1 MKFRIRYADQ
11 IVGVLAIVAILAL
24 VFTIFMLGSR
34 QRWFARN
41 YHFATTFE
49 SAGGLSVGMPIQYKG
64 FTLGKIES
72 ITLNKADR
80 VDVGF
85 YVYDTYFDRV
95 REGSVIELIV
105 NPIGLGN
112 QFLLHPGT
120 GETVLAEGSHVPRLD
135 SPEGQA
141 CVATGRVVI
150 PPRDDAI
157 SNMIAQMNP
166 FLATLNETLSIVN
179 GAMGGSGSGPLADTM
194 ANAAGI
200 TTKLDGSMEAI
211 LADVSSITANL
222 EKLSEALS
230 DPTGLVPTLVD
241 PDGSLFQSIENS
253 LLAVEGTLGNVEESS
268 ELLKLQYPQIARV
281 IEDIRIAIVQGQ
293 DVLEGLRNNPLI
305 RGGIP
310 ERGKLDPSAANSQT
324 IEF

>member
-72 ITLNKADR
+72 ITLNDADR

-85 YVYDTYFDRV
+85 YVYDTYYDRV

-166 FLATLNETLSIVN
+166 FLTTLNETLSIVN